1 MPDFATVVNELITAY
16 PDALAVAVFDSNG
29 KIAYQTSNWDVS
41 ADVDR
46 LLQAWKS
53 QNAQFVHLQGVKYSM
68 LQCVNERL
76 IATNFGK
83 QGHLVGASTPDL
95 SFRIIAYISPEAQ
108 GWNQA
113 AYPTVARAAAML
125 SGGSSISEAAHI
137 DAKPSGNVAG
147 PERTQ
152 SAPAPAAPSI
162 DPGLKAEIDGFL
174 QWIKDPQGLSGYIEY
189 YLNAN
194 DMNVIPKLATVYNE
208 FRKIFNF

>member
-16 PDALAVAVFDSNG
+16 PDALAVAVLDLNG
-29 KIAYQTSNWDVS
+29 KIVYQTSNWDVS
-41 ADVDR
+41 ADVER
-46 LLQAWKS
+46 LMQAWRS
-53 QNAQFVHLQGVKYSM
+53 TSAQFVHVQGVKYSI
-68 LQCVNERL
+68 LQCVTERL

-83 QGHLVGASTPDL
+83 QGHLVGASTPDQ

-113 AYPTVARAAAML
+113 AYPTIARAAAML
-125 SGGSSISEAAHI
+125 AGGSSISEAARI
-137 DAKPSGNVAG
+137 EAKSSGNTGGVQGAKG
-147 PERTQ
+147 
-152 SAPAPAAPSI
+152 APAPVAPSI
-162 DPGLKAEIDGFL
+162 DPALKTEIDGFL

-194 DMNVIPKLATVYNE
+194 DMNVIPKLAAVYNE